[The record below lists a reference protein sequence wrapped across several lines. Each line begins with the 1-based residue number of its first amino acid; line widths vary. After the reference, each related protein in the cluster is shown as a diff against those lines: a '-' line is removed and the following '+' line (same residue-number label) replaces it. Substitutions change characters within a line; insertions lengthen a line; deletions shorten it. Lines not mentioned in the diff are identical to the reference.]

1 MSSPKYLKLKNNI
14 MIRKIYILIRQ
25 VYYSKILKKI
35 YAKRVLANAK
45 FVKGEIYINN
55 PSIVTSNTILGNN
68 VHFNGM
74 EILGEGKVTIG
85 DNFHSGSGCVIIT
98 HYHNYDNGNAIP
110 YDNTY
115 YNKDVI
121 IEDNVW
127 LGNNV
132 TIVGGVTIG
141 EGAIIQIGSVVV
153 SSIPSMM
160 IAGGHPC
167 KPYKSRDVEH
177 YKKLKAEKKFN

>member
-1 MSSPKYLKLKNNI
+1 MLG
-14 MIRKIYILIRQ
+14 RIYGMFYDL
-25 VYYSKILKKI
+25 YNSKVLKKR
-35 YAKRVLANAK
+35 YTKKVLGTAKY
-45 FVKGEIYINN
+45 VKGKVYVNN
-55 PSIVTSNTILGNN
+55 PSTVTSNTILGEN

-74 EILGEGKVTIG
+74 EILGEGEVTIG
-85 DNFHSGSGCVIIT
+85 DNFHSGTGCVIIT
-98 HYHNYDNGNAIP
+98 HYHNYDNGKAIP
-110 YDNTY
+110 YDDTY
-115 YNKDVI
+115 YHKDVT

-153 SSIPSMM
+153 SNIPPMM

-167 KPYKSRDVEH
+167 RPYRSRDVEH
-177 YKKLKAEKKFN
+177 YNRLKAEKKFN

>member
-1 MSSPKYLKLKNNI
+1 MIGRIYSKL
-14 MIRKIYILIRQ
+14 RRIY
-25 VYYSKILKKI
+25 YNKILKKK
-35 YAKRVLANAK
+35 YAKRVLVVAK
-45 FVKGEIYINN
+45 LVKGKIYINN
-55 PSIVTSNTILGNN
+55 PSTVTSNTILGEN

-74 EILGEGKVTIG
+74 DIFGEGKVIIG
-85 DNFHSGSGCVIIT
+85 DNFHSGTGCVIIT
-98 HYHNYDNGNAIP
+98 HYHNYDNGTAIP
-110 YDNTY
+110 YDDTLY
-115 YNKDVI
+115 HKDVI

-153 SSIPSMM
+153 SSIPPMM

-167 KPYKSRDVEH
+167 RPYKSRNIEH
-177 YKKLKAEKKFN
+177 YNKLKAEKKFN